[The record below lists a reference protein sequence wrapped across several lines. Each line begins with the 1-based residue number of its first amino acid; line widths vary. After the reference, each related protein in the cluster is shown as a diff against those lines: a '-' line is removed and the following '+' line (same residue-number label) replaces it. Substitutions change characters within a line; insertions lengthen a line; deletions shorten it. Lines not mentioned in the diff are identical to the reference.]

1 MDNNT
6 NKTKVISGLFWRLL
20 ERVGAQGVQFVVS
33 IVLARI
39 LAPELFGTIALINIF
54 IAILDV
60 FVDSGLAN
68 ALIQKKDVDDLD
80 FSTVFFFNL
89 GACCL
94 LYLGMFL
101 AAPSI
106 ARFYEMP
113 DLTAAIR
120 AISLILVISG
130 VKNVQHAYVSRTMQ
144 FKRFF
149 FATLGGT
156 IGAAVL
162 GIWMAYAGYGLWALI
177 AQSLFNS
184 TVDTIILFITVKWRP
199 KRMFSFERLK
209 NLFSYGWKLLVS
221 SLLDTGYN
229 KLRQLVIGKMYSSA
243 SLAYFDKGGNFP
255 IVIVNNIN
263 SSINS
268 VLFPAMSSAQDNR
281 ETVKNMTRRAITVSS
296 YVMWPLMME
305 LAACAE
311 PLVRLLLTDKWLPC
325 VPFMRIFCITYA
337 FYPIHTANLN
347 AIKAMGRSDI
357 FLKLEIL
364 KKAVGLV
371 LLFSTM
377 WFGVMAM
384 ACSLLVSTVISMVIN
399 SWPNRKLLNY
409 TYGQQLKD
417 IFPSMALAAVM
428 FCIVWSVQLLH
439 LGVILTLL
447 VQIPLGAVIY
457 IAGSMLFK
465 LETYDYVL
473 QTVKGFFEKRESM
486 KKL

>member
-1 MDNNT
+1 MADQNNSK
-6 NKTKVISGLFWRLL
+6 NKVVSGLFWRLM
-20 ERVGAQGVQFVVS
+20 ERIGAQGVQFIVS
-33 IVLARI
+33 IVLARL
-39 LAPELFGTIALINIF
+39 LAPELFGTIALINVF
-54 IAILDV
+54 IAILEV

-68 ALIQKKDVDDLD
+68 SLIQKKDADDLD

-89 GACCL
+89 GVCCL

-101 AAPSI
+101 AAPAI
-106 ARFYEMP
+106 ARFYKMP

-130 VKNVQHAYVSRTMQ
+130 VKNVQQAYVSRTMQ

-156 IGAAVL
+156 IGAAIL
-162 GIWMAYAGYGLWALI
+162 GIWMAYAGYGLWALV

-184 TVDTIILFITVKWRP
+184 TVDTIILWLTVKWRP
-199 KRMFSFERLK
+199 KWMFSLERLK
-209 NLFSYGWKLLVS
+209 GLFSYGWKLLAS

-229 KLRQLVIGKMYSSA
+229 KLRQLVIGKMYTPA
-243 SLAYFDKGGNFP
+243 SLAFYDKGANFP
-255 IVIVNNIN
+255 AIIVNNIN

-268 VLFPAMSSAQDNR
+268 VLFPALSSAQDSR
-281 ETVKNMTRRAITVSS
+281 ETLKGMTRRAITVSS
-296 YVMWPLMME
+296 YVMWPLMMG

-325 VPFMRIFCITYA
+325 VPFMRIFCICYA

-364 KKAVGLV
+364 KKAVGMV
-371 LLFSTM
+371 LLLGTM
-377 WFGVMAM
+377 WISVMAM
-384 ACSLLVSTVISMVIN
+384 AYSMLVSSVASQLIN

-409 TYGQQLKD
+409 SYGQQIRD
-417 IFPSMALAAVM
+417 ILPSILLSVAM
-428 FCIVWSVQLLH
+428 FGIVWSVQLLH
-439 LGVILTLL
+439 LGVVPTLL
-447 VQIPLGAVIY
+447 IQIPLGAAFY
-457 IAGSMLFK
+457 ILGSKLFK
-465 LETYDYVL
+465 LESYDYVL
-473 QTVKGFFEKRESM
+473 QTAKGFMKRG
-486 KKL
+486 KA